1 MEQRVIDTLR
11 KVFEL
16 NGFIGIETRA
26 VEPGSSLLKKGE
38 TSKEIYLLS
47 RLQEVGQEN
56 DTPVE
61 DRLGLHFDL
70 TVPLSRYVVEHA
82 NDLAFPFKR
91 WQIQKVWRGER
102 PQEGRFRE
110 FVQADIDVIG
120 NGELPDHY
128 EVELPLVMVSALEA
142 LREFGLPKATVHA
155 NNRKLSEGFYRGL
168 GLNDIE
174 GVLREIDKLDKIGA
188 DEVAK
193 LLVGECGA
201 SEAQAA
207 ACLELAN
214 LTAANGAELAERF
227 DALCAAHGIATDS
240 DAYVL
245 ARQGLDT
252 LAMIVDEAA
261 RIRPG
266 SVIADLKIARGL
278 DYYTGSV
285 YETFLDG
292 AASLGSICSGGRYDN
307 LASQG
312 NRKYPGVG
320 LSIGLS
326 RLVSYMLHGRRQGLP
341 DLPGGRAGGRVERGG
356 PRRVERDR
364 GPVARSRHCHRR
376 GPHRGQAR
384 QADQVRRQARH
395 SVRVVPRGP
404 ERSGSRGRG
413 QEHRDGRPGTG
424 RCQVVGAGYAGCPA
438 NRGDSRSGS
447 SMSQTAYRTH
457 HATEVTEA
465 LVGEQVTLAGWVDR
479 RRDHGG
485 VAFVDLRDSSGL
497 VQVVINDEEMARPLR
512 SEFVVRVIGAVR
524 LRPEG
529 NENEHLA
536 TGKVEVVARSIEIL
550 AKSDALPF
558 QVSTALE
565 NESENKLPGEDVRLK
580 YRYLDLRRPSMQR
593 NIKLRSDMAKAA
605 RQALDE
611 MGFTEV
617 ETPTMIKSTP
627 EGARDFLVPARL
639 VPGSWYALPQ
649 SPQLLKQL
657 LMVSGVERYYQI
669 ARCYRDED
677 FRADRQPEF
686 TQLDMEMAFVDQEDV
701 IAMAEKVIA
710 AIWKAAG
717 YEVKLPIQRITW
729 QEAMDKYGTDKPDL
743 RFGNELIE
751 LTDYFKDTP
760 FRVFQAPYVGA
771 VLFKGGA
778 ATPRRQCRALQ
789 GRRRHAASPVRRLAG
804 LGQAARRQGPGL
816 CGVRRGRRA
825 QGPGGQE
832 PVRSRAR
839 GPEGGRGCRGRRRR
853 VLRRR
858 SAHLLP
864 EPAGRRARGARQ
876 SRRPAQARRLRL
888 HLGGGL
894 PAVQVHRGRG

>member
-1 MEQRVIDTLR
+1 MAKGASISGFPEWLPSERVVEQRVIDTLR

-91 WQIQKVWRGER
+91 WQVQKVWRGER

-326 RLVSYMLHGRRQGLP
+326 RLVSYMLHTAGAKASRISPAAVLVAVWNEE
-341 DLPGGRAGGRVERGG
+341 DRAASNEI
-356 PRRVERDR
+356 
-364 GPVARSRHCHRR
+364 
-376 GPHRGQAR
+376 
-384 QADQVRRQARH
+384 
-395 SVRVVPRGP
+395 
-404 ERSGSRGRG
+404 
-413 QEHRDGRPGTG
+413 
-424 RCQVVGAGYAGCPA
+424 A
-438 NRGDSRSGS
+438 NR
-447 SMSQTAYRTH
+447 
-457 HATEVTEA
+457 
-465 LVGEQVTLAGWVDR
+465 L
-479 RRDHGG
+479 
-485 VAFVDLRDSSGL
+485 
-497 VQVVINDEEMARPLR
+497 
-512 SEFVVRVIGAVR
+512 
-524 LRPEG
+524 
-529 NENEHLA
+529 
-536 TGKVEVVARSIEIL
+536 
-550 AKSDALPF
+550 
-558 QVSTALE
+558 
-565 NESENKLPGEDVRLK
+565 
-580 YRYLDLRRPSMQR
+580 
-593 NIKLRSDMAKAA
+593 
-605 RQALDE
+605 
-611 MGFTEV
+611 
-617 ETPTMIKSTP
+617 
-627 EGARDFLVPARL
+627 
-639 VPGSWYALPQ
+639 
-649 SPQLLKQL
+649 
-657 LMVSGVERYYQI
+657 
-669 ARCYRDED
+669 
-677 FRADRQPEF
+677 
-686 TQLDMEMAFVDQEDV
+686 
-701 IAMAEKVIA
+701 
-710 AIWKAAG
+710 
-717 YEVKLPIQRITW
+717 
-729 QEAMDKYGTDKPDL
+729 
-743 RFGNELIE
+743 
-751 LTDYFKDTP
+751 
-760 FRVFQAPYVGA
+760 
-771 VLFKGGA
+771 
-778 ATPRRQCRALQ
+778 
-789 GRRRHAASPVRRLAG
+789 
-804 LGQAARRQGPGL
+804 
-816 CGVRRGRRA
+816 
-825 QGPGGQE
+825 
-832 PVRSRAR
+832 RAR
-839 GPEGGRGCRGRRRR
+839 GIATDVAPTAAKLGKQIKYADKLGIPYVWFPADRSDPEAVDEVKNIVTGDQ
-853 VLRRR
+853 
-858 SAHLLP
+858 
-864 EPAGRRARGARQ
+864 EPADAKSWEPDTLVARQ
-876 SRRPAQARRLRL
+876 TVEIQGVEAA
-888 HLGGGL
+888 
-894 PAVQVHRGRG
+894 